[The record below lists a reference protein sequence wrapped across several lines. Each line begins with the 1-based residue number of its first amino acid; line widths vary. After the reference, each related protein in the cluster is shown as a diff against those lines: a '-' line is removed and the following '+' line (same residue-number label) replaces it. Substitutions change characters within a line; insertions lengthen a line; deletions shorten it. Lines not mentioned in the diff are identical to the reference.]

1 MKQLIAYTAIALL
14 ALASPAFAALSRG
27 DVIIRHT
34 NVVDVEHATTVP
46 DQAVVVRGDNI
57 VAVGPDADIARTWQA
72 GQTVDGKGRY
82 VMPGLWDM
90 HVHFGG
96 GTDLIPENQ
105 AVLPLYLANGITSV
119 RDCAGDIADAVLSWR
134 PEIRDGKLLG
144 PQLFSSGAKLEG
156 INPIWTGTL
165 EVGTREQVDAALARL
180 KSQHADFV
188 KLTDSTFKPE
198 LFLYAVSRAKALGFK
213 TSAHI
218 PLGITVEQAVDAGLT
233 SIEHI
238 SYAIKLGARD
248 EAGIVADYRA
258 GKINAATARERFAR
272 DFDPSVARE
281 KYRWLASRGVFVTP
295 TLYEMGVFDAA
306 AHQHDPELKYIGPG
320 LRETWVWRV
329 ERAQRETPQQRAA
342 EKQQFALLQR
352 ILVMLQ
358 DAGVRIL
365 AGTDAGFLNS
375 YIYPGFALHD
385 ELETYQAAGLTP
397 QQVLVAAT
405 ENGPAFFGLQDRY
418 GSVAQGKAADLL
430 LLASN
435 PLKDVRATRDPVA
448 LVLRG
453 HVYSDAALQQML
465 SEAARKVAQWNQDAQ
480 HESADISLWKVEGSA
495 AAIGKGE
502 RYARDA
508 REAQAAPQDK
518 P

>member
-1 MKQLIAYTAIALL
+1 MKKLIQYAAIAMFAVTL
-14 ALASPAFAALSRG
+14 PAFAATSMG
-27 DVIIRHT
+27 DVIIRHV
-34 NVVDVEHATTVP
+34 NVVDVEHGATIP
-46 DQAVVVRGDNI
+46 DQAVVVRGEDI
-57 VAVGPDADIARTWQA
+57 VAVGPDSGIAKTWQA

-82 VMPGLWDM
+82 IMPGLWDM

-96 GTDLIPENQ
+96 GKDLIPENQ
-105 AVLPLYLANGITSV
+105 AVLPLYLANGITTV

-134 PEIRDGKLLG
+134 ADIRDGKLLG
-144 PQLFSSGAKLEG
+144 PQLFSSGPKLEG

-165 EVGTREQVDAALARL
+165 EVGTREQVDAALAHL
-180 KSQHADFV
+180 KSQHVDFV

-198 LFLYAVSRAKALGFK
+198 LFLYAISQAKAMGFK

-218 PLGITVEQAVDAGLT
+218 PLGVTVEQAVDAGLT

-238 SYAIKLGARD
+238 SYAINLGARD
-248 EAGIVADYRA
+248 EAAIVADYRS
-258 GKINAATARERFAR
+258 GKINAATARKRFVQ
-272 DFDPSVARE
+272 DFDPKVARE
-281 KYRWLASRGVFVTP
+281 KYRWLASRGVFLTP

-306 AHQHDPELKYIGPG
+306 AHQHDRELKYIGPG

-329 ERAQRETPQQRAA
+329 ERAQHQTAQQHVA
-342 EKQQFALLQR
+342 EKQNFALMQR

-358 DAGVRIL
+358 DAGVRLL

-385 ELETYQAAGLTP
+385 EMETYQAAGLTP
-397 QQVLVAAT
+397 QQILVAAT

-418 GSVAQGKAADLL
+418 GSVAKGKAADLL

-435 PLKDVRATRDPVA
+435 PLKDVRVTRNPVA
-448 LVLRG
+448 LVVRG
-453 HVYSDAALQQML
+453 HVYADTSLQQML
-465 SEAARKVAQWNQDAQ
+465 GDAARKVDQWNQDAD
-480 HESADISLWKVEGSA
+480 HESADIALWKVEGNA

-508 REAQAAPQDK
+508 REAHAATTGDK
-518 P
+518 